1 MSQNTYTPRTTK
13 DSSSGWRKKNNRGT
27 FGSSVMNESTRNG
40 KNKKVNTEVH
50 SLKCFKDIYYNLEQ
64 SLDPVVMR

>member
-1 MSQNTYTPRTTK
+1 
-13 DSSSGWRKKNNRGT
+13 
-27 FGSSVMNESTRNG
+27 MNESTRNG